1 MRFRLNITALLVA
14 PVLAS
19 TIMLAGMQTAV
30 AAELRTSI
38 VVTKDAITLGDL
50 FDDAGNAADVV
61 VAEAPAPGGA
71 SDISISRI
79 SLAARRNGL
88 AWRNTTGLSHI
99 TVNRTGIAVPNAD
112 VSAAIVEAIIAKN
125 PSILPTANMQVDFT
139 GGNAGVQ
146 VSESDQMDLRVE
158 NISFNVR
165 NGNFEALVRAPA
177 NNPSA
182 PLRRVYGRA
191 YPVTDVPVLARDVAP
206 GDTVAAADIQWVKM
220 PSSRV
225 SANIVTTQSGLLG
238 MSPRF
243 PVRSGEPLRL
253 SDLQPPVVVA
263 KGAIVDMNYV
273 SGALV
278 LLARGRALEDGA
290 IGDTIDIINPRSNR
304 TVQGVI
310 VGPNAVRIDNLT
322 MPRVQASTTP
332 RSNDVKS

>member
-1 MRFRLNITALLVA
+1 MRLHFNISAFLA
-14 PVLAS
+14 ASALAS
-19 TIMLAGMQTAV
+19 TIMLAGVQTV
-30 AAELRTSI
+30 EAAELRTSI
-38 VVTKDAITLGDL
+38 IITNDAVTLGDL
-50 FDDAGNAADVV
+50 FDDAGGAANVV
-61 VAEAPAPGGA
+61 VADAPAPGGA

-88 AWRNTTGLSHI
+88 AWRNTTGLSHV
-99 TVNRTGIAVPNAD
+99 TVTRRGVAVPDAD

-125 PSILPTANMQVDFT
+125 PSILPNANMHVDFT

-146 VSESDQMDLRVE
+146 VSENDQMGVRVE

-177 NNPSA
+177 NNATA

-206 GDTVAAADIQWVKM
+206 GDTVAVTDIQWIKM

-225 SANIVTTQSGLLG
+225 SANIVTTQSGLVG

-263 KGAIVDMNYV
+263 KGAVVDMNYV

-278 LLARGRALEDGA
+278 LLARGRALQNGA

-304 TVQGVI
+304 TVQGV
-310 VGPNAVRIDNLT
+310 VEGPNVVRIDNLT
-322 MPRVQASTTP
+322 MPRVQASTP
-332 RSNDVKS
+332 PPSADVKS